1 MFTSSRRTFYLRK
14 RLDSA
19 DFVNGFCRLPNS
31 LVDAGWDRRNDPR
44 FERESIVHRVSEVL
58 LAAEITFRSL
68 NRRVA
73 EQELNLLKFTA
84 ARMT

>member
-1 MFTSSRRTFYLRK
+1 MFTSSRRTFYLWK

-31 LVDAGWDRRNDPR
+31 LADAGWDRRNDPR
-44 FERESIVHRVSEVL
+44 LERESVVHGMSEVL